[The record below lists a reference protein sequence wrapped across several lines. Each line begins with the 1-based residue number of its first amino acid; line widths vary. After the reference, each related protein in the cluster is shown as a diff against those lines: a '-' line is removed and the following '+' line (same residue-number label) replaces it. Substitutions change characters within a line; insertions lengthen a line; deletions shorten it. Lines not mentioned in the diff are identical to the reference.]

1 MAGFDDLV
9 FAALPYLAT
18 EELEATAGTTWLV
31 PYYPVDDTNAAVNLS
46 TGFTCTMKIFDIDGA
61 EVLTGTASF
70 PAADHVLFTFAASAT
85 LAVAPGKYF
94 QEVTVTRTSD
104 SKKIIVVGARKS
116 QVTVLRLMA
125 EVA

>member
-18 EELEATAGTTWLV
+18 EELDATAGTTWLF
-31 PYYPVDDTNAAVNLS
+31 PYYPFDDNKDPVDLS
-46 TGFTCTMKIFDIDGA
+46 TGFTCTMKIFDISGV
-61 EVLTGTASF
+61 EIITGTVSY
-70 PAADHVLFTFAASAT
+70 PAADHILFTFAASAT

-94 QEVTVTRTSD
+94 QEVTITRASD
-104 SKKIIVVGARKS
+104 SKKIIFVGARKS
-116 QVTVLRLMA
+116 EITVLQLMA